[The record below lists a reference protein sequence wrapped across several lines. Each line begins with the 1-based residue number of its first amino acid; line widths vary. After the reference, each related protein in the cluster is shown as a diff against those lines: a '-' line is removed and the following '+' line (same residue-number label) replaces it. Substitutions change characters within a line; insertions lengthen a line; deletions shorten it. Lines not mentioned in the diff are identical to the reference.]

1 MPSLLIDPDALPCP
15 WMSVGADGLVRQ
27 INAALCELLHGTPQQ
42 LQGLHI
48 DALLGGGGRLLYY
61 GYFMPMLRMHG
72 AARELALSLR
82 GCDGA
87 TVEVLAHARAHPAPP
102 QAAEH
107 IDLVVL
113 PVVER
118 RRLEDELLRVK
129 RAAEL
134 APGML
139 FQFVCEAGGH
149 CAFAYASEAARR
161 LYGVVP
167 AQLRESD
174 APWLERIHHEDR
186 ERVRRA
192 LHAAADNGQTWRD
205 RFRVTAPDGGQ
216 RWHAVQATASAGDG
230 RVVWHGYVADIT
242 EQYELE
248 VAAQSRETAERA
260 SRAKT
265 EFLARA
271 SHELRTPLN
280 AILGFAQLL
289 ELESGALGGPQRRQL
304 SLIGESG
311 RELLRLVDDMLEIA
325 RIEADRA
332 TLNPVT
338 LPLRALLAR
347 ALELARE
354 QAQGQ
359 GIVLQLVEC
368 APALLVL
375 ADEARL
381 LQVLG
386 HLLSNAVQYNHP
398 GGHVWLSAR
407 EDGRGH
413 LSIEVKDDGV
423 GLDAQQQAALF
434 QPFNRL
440 GAERGGVKGAGLG
453 LTIVQRLLP
462 LMDGAIAVRSLPGM
476 GSTFTVRMPAVAAE
490 AARAATPGLLE
501 HELPQPQGAPPHGTD
516 APGGAAGAA
525 GVCDAAAGG
534 APHAP
539 KPAAAGDAPP
549 KPAPAPQAGTPA
561 VDVLYIEDNPVNALL
576 MQTLFQMRPQ
586 WRLQVAVDGAGGVAE
601 ALRCRP
607 RLLLVDMHL
616 PDMNGIQVLAE
627 LRRHVALRDVPAIVV
642 SAAAMSSDIEQA
654 QAAGFAA
661 YWTKPLDLPHMLG
674 ELDSLLG

>member
-1 MPSLLIDPDALPCP
+1 VSHPPLDPDALPCA
-15 WMSVGADGLVRQ
+15 WLSVGADGRVLQ
-27 INAALCELLHGTPQQ
+27 CNAMLCELLRGTPAA
-42 LQGLHI
+42 LEGRHI
-48 DALLGGGGRLLYY
+48 DSLLSGGGRRLYY

-72 AARELALSLR
+72 TARELALALR
-82 GCDGA
+82 ACDGA

-102 QAAEH
+102 ATPEH

-113 PVVER
+113 PVQER
-118 RRLEDELLRVK
+118 RRLEDELLRVQ

-139 FQFVCEAGGH
+139 FQYVRKADGSG
-149 CAFAYASEAARR
+149 AFAYASEAARR

-167 AQLRESD
+167 AQLRED
-174 APWLERIHHEDR
+174 DTPWLERLHAEDR

-192 LHAAADNGQTWRD
+192 LHAAAESGQIWRE
-205 RFRVTAPDGGQ
+205 RFRVATPDGAL
-216 RWHAVQATASAGDG
+216 RWHAVQATASAGGDG

-242 EQYELE
+242 EQHELE
-248 VAAQSRETAERA
+248 VAARNRETAERA

-289 ELESGALGGPQRRQL
+289 ELESGAMGGPQRRQL

-332 TLNPVT
+332 ALTPVT
-338 LPLRALLAR
+338 LPLRPLLER
-347 ALELARE
+347 ALELARPT
-354 QAQGQ
+354 ALGQ
-359 GIVLQLVEC
+359 GIALQLVEC
-368 APALLVL
+368 APGLHVY

-398 GGHVWLSAR
+398 GGHVWVSAH
-407 EDGRGH
+407 EDGTQH
-413 LSIEVKDDGV
+413 LCMDVKDDGV

-440 GAERGGVKGAGLG
+440 GAERGSVKGAGLG

-462 LMDGAIAVRSLPGM
+462 LMDGAIAVRSTPGI
-476 GSTFTVRMPAVAAE
+476 GSTFTVRVPAVAAE
-490 AARAATPGLLE
+490 AARAAAPWAAALARATQAPDSGSAATGSRTAATA
-501 HELPQPQGAPPHGTD
+501 PSGMPAPGAPD
-516 APGGAAGAA
+516 SAP
-525 GVCDAAAGG
+525 
-534 APHAP
+534 
-539 KPAAAGDAPP
+539 PAAP
-549 KPAPAPQAGTPA
+549 AGTEHA

-586 WRLQVAVDGAGGVAE
+586 WRLQVAMDGRGGVDE
-601 ALRCRP
+601 ALRSPP

-616 PDMNGIQVLAE
+616 PDMSGIDVLAE
-627 LRRHVALRDVPAIVV
+627 LRHHEALREVPAIVV

-654 QAAGFAA
+654 HAAGFAA
-661 YWTKPLDLPHMLG
+661 YWTKPLDLPRMLA
-674 ELDSLLG
+674 ELDALLG